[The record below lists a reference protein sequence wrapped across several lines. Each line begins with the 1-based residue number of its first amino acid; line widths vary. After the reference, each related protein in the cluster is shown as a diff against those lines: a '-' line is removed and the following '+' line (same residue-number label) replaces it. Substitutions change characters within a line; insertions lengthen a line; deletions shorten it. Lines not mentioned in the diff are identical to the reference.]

1 MAVLKRSAAPCS
13 GCWAMIG
20 QGILGDGFSGR
31 SQVLLLYVA
40 AFCLNNF
47 QRAVGIIWLFVYC
60 ERIVLI
66 YCYRAFF
73 LVPDFSL
80 GRRRV
85 FIDSLWMLCS
95 LFYDCREAMMMMMP
109 CNKKPEKNTPGKRD
123 PLHDA
128 ARSENQLTRRYSVV
142 GMFLVTNFPD
152 ISKQSLKLDQN

>member
-1 MAVLKRSAAPCS
+1 
-13 GCWAMIG
+13 MIG

-31 SQVLLLYVA
+31 SQVLFLYVA
-40 AFCLNNF
+40 AVCLNNF

-85 FIDSLWMLCS
+85 FIDLL
-95 LFYDCREAMMMMMP
+95 
-109 CNKKPEKNTPGKRD
+109 
-123 PLHDA
+123 
-128 ARSENQLTRRYSVV
+128 
-142 GMFLVTNFPD
+142 
-152 ISKQSLKLDQN
+152 